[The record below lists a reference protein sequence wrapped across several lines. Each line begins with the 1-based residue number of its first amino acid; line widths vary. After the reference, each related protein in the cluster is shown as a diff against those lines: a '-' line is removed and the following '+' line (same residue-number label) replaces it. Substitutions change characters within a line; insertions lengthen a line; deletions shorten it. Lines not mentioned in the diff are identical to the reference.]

1 MKLSLRYLALIS
13 LFLIG
18 GLTFF
23 GSAYVV
29 NFIIAQTITKP
40 IRTEHNALARHYVSH
55 IWCRFAPMF
64 DRLQGSDIIS
74 WQQDEEFNRFSRLSR
89 TLLTGLHA
97 SKVTLYTEK
106 GSEFFTTHKK
116 DAVFLSGAPTYG
128 ADNSN
133 VTLLIPEMGIY
144 QDNNTLKKGSYV
156 YTRTLINTD
165 HCPADPAAPIIAP
178 HRAFIEIF
186 TDVTSPVKSLFL
198 LRIGLVT
205 SILLVFGLFYIALYI
220 ASKKTER
227 IINKQHEEKLL
238 LERAKVRAESQ
249 NQEKSMFLANVS
261 HELRTPLNA
270 IIGFSEIIK
279 DETMGAIGH
288 PQYKEYIHDINT
300 SGIHLLS
307 LINDILDYSKAEA
320 RKLEV
325 ESIDVD
331 LTKIAHSCLRLV
343 EPRANE
349 AKVRLIE
356 NVPDRRVILT
366 ADGKR
371 MKQIVLNLLSNAIK
385 FTAENGK
392 VTLTVKEDILEE
404 TVQLTVTDTGIGIAP
419 KDISKAM
426 SPFGQIDSSLSRR
439 FEGTGLGLPLT
450 KKLTELMG
458 GKFDIKSEVGVG
470 TTIILSFPVKKTK
483 PVKTDKT
490 GF

>member
-1 MKLSLRYLALIS
+1 MKFSLRYFVLIS
-13 LFLIG
+13 LVMVAIM
-18 GLTFF
+18 TFF
-23 GSAYVV
+23 ASNYLVK
-29 NFIIAQTITKP
+29 FIITTTIEKPLQAQHLAI
-40 IRTEHNALARHYVSH
+40 ARHYTAQL
-55 IWCRFAPMF
+55 WCRFSPMF
-64 DRLQGSDIIS
+64 DRLKGSDVIS
-74 WQQDEEFNRFSRLSR
+74 WQKDDEFNKFSRLST
-89 TLLTGLHA
+89 TLLYGVGA
-97 SKVTLYTEK
+97 SKITLYTEK
-106 GSEFFTTHKK
+106 GSEFFTTRKG
-116 DAVFLSGAPTYG
+116 DAVFFEGAPVYTPT
-128 ADNSN
+128 DTS
-133 VTLLIPEMGIY
+133 VTMLIPQMGIY
-144 QDNNTLKKGSYV
+144 GDNGNLKKGSYL
-156 YTRTLINTD
+156 YSRTLITSSD
-165 HCPADPAAPIIAP
+165 CKTTTALPTTQ
-178 HRAFIEIF
+178 RAFIEIF
-186 TDVTSPVKSLFL
+186 TDTTPPIKSLFWL
-198 LRIGLVT
+198 KVGVIM
-205 SILLVFGLFYIALYI
+205 SILFIFTLFYIALYI

-227 IINKQHEEKLL
+227 IINKQHEEKLS
-238 LERAKVRAESQ
+238 LERAKLQAESQ

-279 DETMGAIGH
+279 DETMGPIGH
-288 PQYKEYIHDINT
+288 PQYSEYIHDINT

-320 RKLEV
+320 RKLDV

-349 AKVRLIE
+349 AHVTLVE

-366 ADGKR
+366 ADAKR

-392 VTLTVKEDILEE
+392 VTLVIKEDILEE
-404 TVQLTVTDTGIGIAP
+404 TVQLSVTDTGIGIAP

-470 TTIILSFPVKKTK
+470 TSIILTFPVKKVK
-483 PVKTDKT
+483 PPKADKSS
-490 GF
+490 F